1 MFFRLKSH
9 LFWSLLVFSN
19 ILSFLQVS
27 GSTIEGG
34 INKRRLAFAFTLEG
48 EYFDSTLC
56 IAERYALYKK
66 IYHTFETNPLN
77 FKNLDKGPMVLQFI
91 SHGGSIRFD
100 SIVIGATSKNKK
112 TMNYLSRDFV
122 LNAITNEKT
131 ILIELFIRKS
141 SRSSCNLDTL
151 DLLTANNKFSIKTAT
166 SYFEKGQF
174 IYKKSFLDSILRLF
188 QISKKRNKN
197 ELYVIDDFT
206 IFPAKFRGGED
217 FFIEYLEDYFV
228 LPPEIK
234 DDQLECKIITIF
246 TINVVGLISKVQ
258 TISHS
263 PSSYADKLIDQEV
276 NRILLRSPSW
286 IPKKVYGQN
295 FSAQYCLK
303 LNIYNV
309 D

>member
-9 LFWSLLVFSN
+9 LFWSLLVISN

-27 GSTIEGG
+27 GSTIKGG
-34 INKRRLAFAFTLEG
+34 INKRRLAFTFNLEG

-66 IYHTFETNPLN
+66 IYHAFETNPLN

-112 TMNYLSRDFV
+112 TMNYLSRYFV

-131 ILIELFIRKS
+131 ILIELYIRNS
-141 SRSSCNLDTL
+141 IRSSCNLDTL
-151 DLLTANNKFSIKTAT
+151 DLLTAKNKFSIKTAT

-174 IYKKSFLDSILRLF
+174 INKTSFLDSILRPF

-197 ELYVIDDFT
+197 ELYVSDDIT
-206 IFPAKFRGGED
+206 IFPARFRGGES
-217 FFIEYLEDYFV
+217 FFIEYLMENFV

-234 DDQLECKIITIF
+234 DDNLECKIITIF

>member
-9 LFWSLLVFSN
+9 LFWGLFVFCN
-19 ILSFLQVS
+19 ALSFLQVS
-27 GSTIEGG
+27 GSTIEGE
-34 INKRRLAFAFTLEG
+34 INKRKLAFAFTLEG

-56 IAERYALYKK
+56 IAERYAIYKK
-66 IYHTFETNPLN
+66 VYHAFETNPLN

-91 SHGGSIRFD
+91 SHDGSISFD
-100 SIVIGATSKNKK
+100 SIVLGATPKNKK
-112 TMNYLSRDFV
+112 TMNYLSRDLV

-131 ILIELFIRKS
+131 ILIELYIRKS
-141 SRSSCNLDTL
+141 NSSSCFLDTL

-166 SYFEKGQF
+166 SYFEKGQL
-174 IYKKSFLDSILRLF
+174 INKTSFLDSILRPF

-206 IFPAKFRGGED
+206 IFPARFRGGENL
-217 FFIEYLEDYFV
+217 FIEYLEDYFV

-234 DDQLECKIITIF
+234 DDNLECKIITIF
-246 TINVVGLISKVQ
+246 TINKEGLINKVQ

-276 NRILLRSPSW
+276 KRILQRSPRW

-303 LNIYNV
+303 LNIYYV